1 MTMSLGVFV
10 VAVVAA
16 VIVAT
21 LAVKTAYKRGLNT
34 IPEALK
40 PRFGRAEA
48 LQLKPLLD
56 KMGAASPTM
65 EPVLPLLAEYTSKMV
80 TLLGGV
86 NGLAADLAAVIVG
99 LERQISGARSRITAN
114 WVAIQDAKDAITAS
128 EAVIE
133 AATAAKAVED
143 DLGKFFG
150 V

>member
-1 MTMSLGVFV
+1 MGLVTYLLIVLVFV
-10 VAVVAA
+10 LVVAF
-16 VIVAT
+16 VAK
-21 LAVKTAYKRGLNT
+21 VAYRRGLNT

-48 LQLKPLLD
+48 MQLKPILD
-56 KMGAASPTM
+56 KMGAVSPLM
-65 EPVLPLLAEYTSKMV
+65 AEYTSKMV

-99 LERQISGARSRITAN
+99 LERQIIGARSRITAN
-114 WVAIQDAKDAITAS
+114 VAAIEDAKKAIAAS
-128 EAVIE
+128 EKAIVAAE
-133 AATAAKAVED
+133 AAKNVEV